1 MEGVALSLCGALPVV
16 LCYTISVI
24 RKESTSG

>member
-16 LCYTISVI
+16 LWYTIGMI
-24 RKESTSG
+24 RKEFANG